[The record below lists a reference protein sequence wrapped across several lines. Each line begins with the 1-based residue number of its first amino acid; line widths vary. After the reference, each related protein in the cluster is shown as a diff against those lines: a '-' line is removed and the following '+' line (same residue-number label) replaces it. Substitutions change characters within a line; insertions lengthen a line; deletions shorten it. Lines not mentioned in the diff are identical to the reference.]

1 MRVSDLYS
9 LEGGKKVMRTLAVVI
24 YPQSIP
30 PPLTAEHAEI
40 KSGHSIGKV
49 FKSHGWSIDKRNLYF
64 GDIVASDNFAGV
76 YSAMGGI
83 HEVNLAVHIYQLS
96 VGKNGAWFRYARI
109 AEVHHPDY
117 LGSDE
122 LREIY
127 GAPAGEPEFSHQDIQ
142 ATLNTVV
149 GVMAKFQPEN

>member
-1 MRVSDLYS
+1 M
-9 LEGGKKVMRTLAVVI
+9 
-24 YPQSIP
+24 
-30 PPLTAEHAEI
+30 AEHAEI

-49 FKSHGWSIDKRNLYF
+49 FKSHGWSIDKRNIYF
-64 GDIVASDNFAGV
+64 GDIAASHDFAGV

-122 LREIY
+122 LRRIY
-127 GAPAGEPEFSHQDIQ
+127 AAPVGQPGFNRRDIQ
-142 ATLNTVV
+142 GTLNTVV
-149 GVMAKFQPEN
+149 GVMANFQPGN